1 MKRAVWSMLALACGL
16 AGVRAAAEDWPN
28 WRGLHK
34 DGISRETGL
43 AKSWPATGPKI
54 AWKRALPGG
63 YSSPAIAKGR
73 LVCQSKEGVDELVLC
88 LDSETGEPIWE
99 YRYPADYEQHPTLDQ
114 RFKSGPRATPTIE
127 GARVYTVG
135 TTGVFLCLDVKTGKV
150 IWKQNLLEIA
160 SRTIPD
166 YGYVHSPLIVGDS
179 IYVSPGGPN
188 GKSLAALDKRDG
200 RILWTALDDPIGY
213 STPIYVKVGN
223 QPQIV
228 HFTATGLVSVT
239 PDAGKELWRYSW
251 KTDFDLNCAT
261 PIYTEGPLGQTLF
274 ISSNYG
280 HGAALIRLK
289 PEGGIEQ
296 IYTTKNMMSHINTPV
311 AYQGHVYGFSMD
323 RLRCLDLATGNILW
337 EQRGLTRGSQVL
349 VDGHLVV
356 WTEKGELLL
365 VEASPKAYVEKARAP
380 IMGGINWAMP
390 AFANGKCYL
399 QNDKA
404 VVAVDLR
411 G

>member
-1 MKRAVWSMLALACGL
+1 MKRAVLSMLVLACGL
-16 AGVRAAAEDWPN
+16 AAARVAAEDWPN
-28 WRGLHK
+28 WRGFRK
-34 DGISRETGL
+34 DGISRETGI
-43 AKSWPATGPKI
+43 AKSWPAGGPKI

-73 LVCQSKEGVDELVLC
+73 LVTQSKEGADEIVLC

-114 RFKSGPRATPTIE
+114 RFKSGPRATPTID
-127 GARVYTVG
+127 GDRVYTVG
-135 TTGVFLCLDVKTGKV
+135 TTGVFNCLNVKTGKL
-150 IWKQNLLEIA
+150 IWSANLLELA
-160 SRTIPD
+160 GRKIPD
-166 YGYVHSPLIVGDS
+166 YGYVNSPLIVGNS
-179 IYVSPGGPN
+179 IFVSPGGPN

-200 RILWTALDDPIGY
+200 KVLWMALDDPIGY
-213 STPIYVKVGN
+213 STPIVVKVGK
-223 QPQIV
+223 QTQIV
-228 HFTATGLVSVT
+228 YFTATGLVAVT
-239 PDAGKELWRYSW
+239 PEAGKELWRYPW

-280 HGAALIRLK
+280 HGAALLRLK
-289 PEGGIEQ
+289 PEGGVEQ

-311 AYQGHVYGFSMD
+311 ASDGYVYGFSMD
-323 RLRCLDLATGNILW
+323 RLRCLELATGNILW

-365 VEASPKAYVEKARAP
+365 VEASPKAYVEKAKAQ
-380 IMGGINWAMP
+380 IMTGINWAMP
-390 AFANGKCYL
+390 AIANGKCYL

-404 VVAVDLR
+404 IAAVDLR